1 MIVLKKESIISAK
14 AGEFIIKSVQ
24 HNHFSDIFNYFKNN
38 KIKLSYENYKLF
50 YKLNLFVDDS
60 RILRVKSKFDRNYL
74 HKIDYPVILPKDD
87 HFTTLLLHEY
97 HIKLAHSGCYT
108 ILSEVRKKFFV
119 EHIYSYIKK
128 IFKSCIVC
136 KRMNSRPIKVN
147 QNAYR
152 EYRVNPLIYLF
163 KICF

>member
-1 MIVLKKESIISAK
+1 M
-14 AGEFIIKSVQ
+14 
-24 HNHFSDIFNYFKNN
+24 
-38 KIKLSYENYKLF
+38 
-50 YKLNLFVDDS
+50 DDS

-128 IFKSCIVC
+128 ILKSCIVC

-152 EYRVNPLIYLF
+152 EYRVNPPNLPFQNMFLDYMGPFNI
-163 KICF
+163 KINGKTLKSCILVFTCTWSRAINMKLCLDLSTEEFMCISDPCV